1 MMYKISHDLDG
12 TPFDDLFSYHH
23 RAIADDPVG
32 QVLAGSLFL
41 KVKNSILQKASN
53 KQKY

>member
-1 MMYKISHDLDG
+1 MMYKISNDLDG
-12 TPFDDLFSYHH
+12 TPFYDLFSYYH

-32 QVLAGSLFL
+32 QELAGSLFL
-41 KVKNSILQKASN
+41 KVKKSILQKASN